1 MLCVWGGRGATF
13 HNNSCLQTQ
22 SVSVLRICVAQAV
35 VLNPAPVPSAC
46 VTIIEQR
53 IGYGQTGQ
61 FFVFVWNVHD
71 VVDRSTG

>member
-1 MLCVWGGRGATF
+1 M
-13 HNNSCLQTQ
+13 
-22 SVSVLRICVAQAV
+22 CVARAV

-46 VTIIEQR
+46 VTTIEQR